1 MLDLFK
7 KPDVP
12 PAAPAQKG
20 LVYAP
25 LEPGKM
31 EMRDIERAFA
41 RVFATEDGQK
51 VLGHLQVI
59 TFHRALGPGSSDE
72 QLRYLEGQRSLIA
85 TILRLIDR
93 GRSPH

>member
-7 KPDVP
+7 KPEVP
-12 PAAPAQKG
+12 PADPGQKG

-25 LEPGKM
+25 LDVGKM
-31 EMRDIERAFA
+31 EMRDIERTFA
-41 RVFATEDGQK
+41 RLFASQDGQK
-51 VLGHLQVI
+51 VLSYLQVI

-93 GRSPH
+93 GRSAH